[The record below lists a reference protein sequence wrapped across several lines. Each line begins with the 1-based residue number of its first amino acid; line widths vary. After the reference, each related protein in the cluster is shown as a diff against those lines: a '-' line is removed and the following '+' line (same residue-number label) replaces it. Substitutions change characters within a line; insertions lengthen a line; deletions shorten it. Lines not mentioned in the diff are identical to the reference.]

1 MRARR
6 PYLVRDL
13 PLPHPPLR
21 MPPQDTPEAPAD
33 RRRYRFLLRLRPR
46 LAPHSGVLALAG
58 LLVLAGTAIGLAF
71 PLVIREIL
79 DAAFLA
85 ADGALLNR
93 VTLFL
98 LALFLV
104 QAVVNFGQ
112 SYLAA
117 SVSEQVVAGLR
128 DDLFRHLVRQPPG
141 WFARNRVGDLSSRL
155 ASDAGLVQGI
165 LRFGIPELVRQGL
178 FLVGALVLITITHP
192 RLTLVTFVAIPP
204 TIVAAWVLGRRVRG
218 ISGTIQ
224 DRLANAVSRAEQVF
238 TQIATVQSF
247 TRERWEAER
256 FGAEVEATREG
267 GLRRAVARAIL
278 TGVVSFTAFGAVALV
293 VWEGGRLVL
302 AGALTPGTLV
312 AFLVYWMLIAG
323 AVTSLAG
330 FWSNLQEAS
339 GAARRIFDLLDEP
352 VRIRDPERPLP
363 LPRPARGEVRY
374 EQVRFRYGPDLP
386 VVLEGIDLA
395 LAPGEQVALVGHS
408 GAGKSTLASL
418 LTRFHDVT
426 GGRITLDGIDVRDLA
441 LEELR
446 GAVGLVPQEPM
457 LFAGT
462 VRENLR
468 YGRPDATD
476 AEIEEAAR
484 EARAHDFIS
493 SFTRGYEER
502 VGERGV
508 TLSAGQRQRIAI
520 ARVLLKAPSVLIL
533 DEASSALDAESERLV
548 QDALERLMENRT
560 TLVIAHRL
568 STIVR
573 AQRIL
578 VLDHGRIVAS
588 GSHASLLDTSELYAR
603 LYRRQFD
610 AADAAAPGDDDRA
623 DPSAA
628 PAPVSVG
635 DAVAGGGS
643 TTPSSSQ
650 A

>member
-1 MRARR
+1 
-6 PYLVRDL
+6 
-13 PLPHPPLR
+13 
-21 MPPQDTPEAPAD
+21 MPPEPANPPPAD

-46 LAPHSGVLALAG
+46 LAPHAGALALAG
-58 LLVLAGTAIGLAF
+58 VLVLIGTAIGLAF
-71 PLVIREIL
+71 PLVVREIL

-85 ADGALLNR
+85 GDGALLNR

-98 LALFLV
+98 LALFAL

-117 SVSEQVVAGLR
+117 SVSERVVAGLR
-128 DDLFRHLVRQPPG
+128 DDLFAHLVRQPPG

-204 TIVAAWVLGRRVRG
+204 TVVAAWLLGRRVRR
-218 ISGTIQ
+218 ISTGIQ
-224 DRLANAVSRAEQVF
+224 DRLAGAVSRAEQVF

-247 TRERWEAER
+247 TREKWEAEH
-256 FGAEVEATREG
+256 FEAEVEATRDG
-267 GLRRAVARAIL
+267 GLQRAVARAIL

-312 AFLVYWMLIAG
+312 AFLVYWILIAG

-330 FWSNLQEAS
+330 FWGNLQEAS

-352 VRIRDPERPLP
+352 VRIENPANPVP

-374 EQVRFRYGPDLP
+374 EGVRFRYGPDLP
-386 VVLEGIDLA
+386 VVLDGIDLA
-395 LAPGEQVALVGHS
+395 LAPGEQVALVGAS

-418 LTRFHDVT
+418 LSRFHDAT
-426 GGRITLDGIDVRDLA
+426 EGRVTLDGIDVRDLE
-441 LEELR
+441 LEALR

-476 AEIEEAAR
+476 AEVEAAAR
-484 EARAHDFIS
+484 EARAHDFIRA
-493 SFTRGYEER
+493 FTRGYDEI

-520 ARVLLKAPSVLIL
+520 ARVLLKSPSVLIL

-578 VLDHGRIVAS
+578 VLDRGRIVAT
-588 GSHASLLDTSELYAR
+588 GSHADLLETSELYAR
-603 LYRRQFD
+603 LYLRQFD
-610 AADAAAPGDDDRA
+610 AEDAAGALSSDGVV
-623 DPSAA
+623 SAA
-628 PAPVSVG
+628 LAPVPAG
-635 DAVAGGGS
+635 DPGAGGGS
-643 TTPSSSQ
+643 GTPSSSQ